1 MEKQPGK
8 KHKDELKEKAFA
20 LLVSNNA
27 SYVAKELG
35 LPYSTVKTWENNF
48 LGKGRAK
55 AKQKPPLEKPS
66 SETEDKNNEDSY
78 EDDLAKLRK
87 KKREEFV
94 TSAWEL
100 IEDSLAVAK
109 KRMSRARNLEHNID
123 IVAEALKKNAGKIE
137 AETGVGWFALL
148 DLVKELQAIKNPKL
162 SEIST
167 LIGTIYDKQALANGE
182 ATSREETVIKGFED
196 Y

>member
-35 LPYSTVKTWENNF
+35 LPYSTVKTWENKF
-48 LGKGRAK
+48 IKEGRKKIANG
-55 AKQKPPLEKPS
+55 
-66 SETEDKNNEDSY
+66 ETSQNDEDN
-78 EDDLAKLRK
+78 LVKLRN

-94 TSAWEL
+94 NSAWENIELADKL
-100 IEDSLAVAK
+100 IKRKLKRALEQEDQIDELIAVANEELDEEESEKNRSNEK
-109 KRMSRARNLEHNID
+109 KRQRICSKID
-123 IVAEALKKNAGKIE
+123 ALK
-137 AETGVGWFALL
+137 L
-148 DLVKELQAIKNPKL
+148 DNL
-162 SEIST
+162 SQIST
-167 LIGTIYDKQALANGE
+167 TLGTLYDKQALANGE
-182 ATSREETVIKGFED
+182 ATSREETIIKGFED